1 MTLIFQGNNDLTVN
15 LHSADEGTGIKV
27 KMDYVLDKD
36 AKTITIKVDEAALQ
50 KAADKSD
57 GQVTAEGL
65 KASLGEIL
73 STFDYSIEQNVL
85 VLAEREYGDQLVFT
99 RQ

>member
-1 MTLIFQGNNDLTVN
+1 M
-15 LHSADEGTGIKV
+15 
-27 KMDYVLDKD
+27 
-36 AKTITIKVDEAALQ
+36 
-50 KAADKSD
+50 
-57 GQVTAEGL
+57 TAESL
-65 KASLGEIL
+65 EASLGKIS

>member
-1 MTLIFQGNNDLTVN
+1 MTVKLD
-15 LHSADEGTGIKV
+15 SADEGTDIKV
-27 KMDYVLDKD
+27 KMDYVLDTNNF
-36 AKTITIKVDEAALQ
+36 TISLKVDEAALQ

-57 GQVTAEGL
+57 GQVTAESL
-65 KASLGEIL
+65 EASLGKIS

-85 VLAEREYGDQLVFT
+85 VLAEREYGDRLVFT

>member
-1 MTLIFQGNNDLTVN
+1 M
-15 LHSADEGTGIKV
+15 
-27 KMDYVLDKD
+27 
-36 AKTITIKVDEAALQ
+36 
-50 KAADKSD
+50 
-57 GQVTAEGL
+57 TAEGL
-65 KASLGEIL
+65 KASLGEIS